1 MTPLL
6 PWQWALLVMGSLFV
20 GMAKTGLAGLGTLF
34 IAIFASVLPTKQ
46 ATGMVLPLLVFGD
59 CIAVASYRTHA
70 QWPQLLRLFPWAGL
84 GVVGGYLALN
94 HIDNSQARVLVG
106 WTIIL
111 LIGLHAWSR
120 RSSGVLLDRW
130 RREGPPAP
138 LVIATGLVAGFTTLV
153 ANAAGPLMAIYLLAL
168 RLPKLEFLG
177 TTAYYFLLLNL
188 FKVPF
193 MVDLGLIDMP
203 SFKANLVLAPVVVI
217 GGLAGRWL
225 VHRINQRWFE
235 RVTLTL
241 TALAGIKLVF
251 F

>member
-1 MTPLL
+1 VTPLL

-106 WTIIL
+106 WTIIF

-130 RREGPPAP
+130 RLEGPPAP

-203 SFKANLVLAPVVVI
+203 SLKANLVLAPVVAI